1 MRALRKQLTQLLPGL
16 EFSLVD
22 EILADAFQT
31 LASSVLTECTLPFP
45 NERLFHSPADLI
57 TRLCSPESC
66 LKSIFGSFLGITRV
80 SSVWQLTCEQP
91 LSLDGN

>member
-31 LASSVLTECTLPFP
+31 LASGVLTECTLPFP
-45 NERLFHSPADLI
+45 NERLFHSPA
-57 TRLCSPESC
+57 LCSPESC
-66 LKSIFGSFLGITRV
+66 LKSIFGLFLGITQV